1 MNEHIEK
8 RLKKINVFLTP
19 LAALL
24 IIFAVLISN
33 ADAISATIGLFLVL
47 FSIFFNNVAL
57 TNDQKKIKFVVP
69 LRVTV
74 NLLINI
80 ILVYIFIL
88 YWTPIWL
95 LFVLSSLG
103 MAFYGN
109 FLKTFIMS
117 LFLAI
122 VLVVSFYLRVVP
134 NLVSPTTK
142 LIEIGQIINY
152 ALFIIMVPLLVNT
165 IVKQE

>member
-1 MNEHIEK
+1 
-8 RLKKINVFLTP
+8 
-19 LAALL
+19 
-24 IIFAVLISN
+24 
-33 ADAISATIGLFLVL
+33 
-47 FSIFFNNVAL
+47 
-57 TNDQKKIKFVVP
+57 
-69 LRVTV
+69 
-74 NLLINI
+74 
-80 ILVYIFIL
+80 
-88 YWTPIWL
+88 

-103 MAFYGN
+103 IAFYGN